1 VVVGQGQVADIFS
14 REREKLGWALGIF
27 SLSRMTAAMCG
38 PMLGGVI
45 CKLLGWRYTFWLCAV
60 GDAICFTIS
69 VVYVPET
76 LLTPRAKRPTLK
88 WNFPLKPL
96 GERAL
101 HVLVVCIMCA
111 VNL

>member
-1 VVVGQGQVADIFS
+1 VADIFS

-27 SLSRMTAAMCG
+27 SLSRM
-38 PMLGGVI
+38 
-45 CKLLGWRYTFWLCAV
+45 LGWRYTFWLCAV

-101 HVLVVCIMCA
+101 HFLVVCIMCA